1 MFCLRCASGLD
12 LKMNEILYSF
22 RETSFFTKLVSE
34 LLTDEEYTKLQWRL
48 IEFPDAGDVIKSSGG
63 IRKIRQS
70 AKGKGTRGGARVIY
84 YFAAENQ
91 EILMLDIYAKNERE
105 DLSVEQLRALKNLV
119 EEWTKR

>member
-1 MFCLRCASGLD
+1 
-12 LKMNEILYSF
+12 MNKILYGF
-22 RETSFFTKLVSE
+22 IETSWFTKRISK
-34 LLTDEEYTKLQWRL
+34 LLSDEEYNKLQWRL
-48 IEFPDAGDVIKSSGG
+48 IEFPDAGDVIKGSGG

-91 EILMLDIYAKNERE
+91 EIFMLDIYAKNEKKDLNIEQIRE
-105 DLSVEQLRALKNLV
+105 LKNLV